1 MIGDKALEDATDIL
15 NRGIDSPLIGA
26 EEDGRPLWRWIAKD
40 DNYTRKYH
48 DALDK
53 LVTDYFES
61 GRFER
66 EVSDLSEML
75 SPYAEKDPTA
85 FFSADEYKK
94 GCETLKQFGMRRAQS
109 IRRGLSFICMTD
121 TATHPMTQPR
131 ITGTGCGIGSVRINV
146 QIKKKLIL
154 QEG

>member
-1 MIGDKALEDATDIL
+1 MSLQIHSTQTAQLIL
-15 NRGIDSPLIGA
+15 LQFLSRVP
-26 EEDGRPLWRWIAKD
+26 EEAGRPLWRWIAKD

-75 SPYAEKDPTA
+75 RPYVEKDPTA

-94 GCETLKQFGMRRAQS
+94 GCVFLLIQ
-109 IRRGLSFICMTD
+109 IRLMT
-121 TATHPMTQPR
+121 
-131 ITGTGCGIGSVRINV
+131 V
-146 QIKKKLIL
+146 LW
-154 QEG
+154 

>member
-75 SPYAEKDPTA
+75 RPYVEKDPTA

-94 GCETLKQFGMRRAQS
+94 GCVFLLIQ
-109 IRRGLSFICMTD
+109 IRLMT
-121 TATHPMTQPR
+121 
-131 ITGTGCGIGSVRINV
+131 V
-146 QIKKKLIL
+146 LW
-154 QEG
+154 